1 MKRWCEFSTVLV
13 LVATAAKLWGAP
25 PEPVQKPLQLL
36 GLGTAINQGFTNLT
50 NFGVTPFLAYYG
62 VFQGNPVGG
71 IRQRSA
77 YSHLILFGA
86 TLNFDKLLGIPGGS
100 LMISGADATGKNLSD
115 DIGNINPVSE
125 AFVTPLTVLF
135 YELYW
140 KQLLLED
147 KLELY
152 IGRMTAADQFAAVP
166 AFALQVSG
174 GINGNP
180 TSLFENAPF
189 TSSPNA
195 TWGASAKIY
204 ATKEIYAEA
213 GIYQATE
220 RIFKLG
226 YHGLNFAINENDG
239 ELVMGQVGWEPTFF
253 KIPEKT
259 WFDKNGDITVVD
271 ATLGLPGNYIFG
283 GYYSNFKFRELD
295 GTKIKHN
302 AYGFYAMGQQMLW
315 RSLANP
321 YVNFSVWGGL
331 TFSPQQD
338 ISLLP
343 LMGFAGTIWQGVFPR
358 RDRDQLLFTYLLSSF
373 SRNYADFVVA
383 MGGKRPTAE
392 HVLEAG
398 YAIYINDYYTIQP
411 DLQYIIRPNGKDA
424 VRNSVVIGI
433 QFVASF

>member
-1 MKRWCEFSTVLV
+1 MKRWREFSAAFV
-13 LVATAAKLWGAP
+13 LVATAARLWGAP
-25 PEPVQKPLQLL
+25 PEPVQKPLQLM
-36 GLGTAINQGFTNLT
+36 GLGAAINQGFTKLT
-50 NFGVTPFLAYYG
+50 NFGVTPFLTCYG
-62 VFQGNPVGG
+62 VFQGNPIGG

-86 TLNFDKLLGIPGGS
+86 TLDFDKLLAIPGGS
-100 LMISGADATGKNLSD
+100 LMISGAEAAGKDLSE
-115 DIGNINPVSE
+115 DIGNINAVSE

-147 KLELY
+147 KLEFY
-152 IGRMTAADQFAAVP
+152 IGRMTAADQFASVP
-166 AFALQVSG
+166 AFGLQVSG
-174 GINGNP
+174 GINSNP
-180 TSLFENAPF
+180 TSLFVNAPF

-195 TWGASAKIY
+195 TWGASAKMH

-239 ELVMGQVGWEPTFF
+239 ELIMGQVGWEPTFF
-253 KIPEKT
+253 KIPERT
-259 WFDKNGDITVVD
+259 SFDKNGNKTVAD
-271 ATLGLPGNYIFG
+271 GTSGLPGNYIFG
-283 GYYSNFKFRELD
+283 GYYSNFRFPELN
-295 GTKIKHN
+295 GSKIQHN

-315 RSLANP
+315 RGLANP
-321 YVNFSVWGGL
+321 YLNFSVWGGL

-343 LMGFAGTIWQGVFPR
+343 LMGFGGTIWQGVFPR
-358 RDRDQLLFTYLLSSF
+358 RDRDQLLLTYLLSSF

-398 YAIYINDYYTIQP
+398 YAIYVNDYYTIQP
-411 DLQYIIRPNGKDA
+411 DVQYIIRPNGKDA
-424 VRNSVVIGI
+424 VRNSLVIGI